1 MYCSKCGK
9 EINDLAVICVH
20 CGCAVE
26 SRQAPA
32 KNPDDAPSFGW
43 AFLGFLIPVL
53 GLVLFLTSKETHPL
67 KAKSA
72 IKGTIVGFCVSI
84 VISIVSSVIYTI
96 VMEELLR
103 DGYYYYY

>member
-26 SRQAPA
+26 SRQAPV

-53 GLVLFLTSKETHPL
+53 GLVLFLTNKETYPR

-72 IKGTIVGFCVSI
+72 IIGTIVGFCVSI
-84 VISIVSSVIYTI
+84 VISIVCSVIYTI